1 MTSMDADKNS
11 PSCPGNPAR
20 RVWFAAD
27 LHANHPNLQART
39 GMSWLEREETYIANH
54 NTVVLPGDEVWLL
67 GDIMLSR
74 GPKKDMRAKAEQLL
88 NRLSGQL
95 HLVTGNHDDDEITQ
109 ARRWVN
115 VQPYAE
121 IKVNMG
127 GLQRQK
133 IVLFHYPIE
142 SWNGMHHGAW
152 HLHGHCHGNLIRDI
166 GPRMDVGIDVRGRMR
181 PVPLGEVAAH
191 MKDRICPHVDHHN
204 DLLATRKVDF
214 ATVNSGIARRLG
226 WTSNPDK
233 DDLSMPWLNPW
244 GEKAAEPPQF
254 HRDESELRGA
264 LRYLLPTRKE
274 IELFLVYLAQQTR
287 SGGVLRNRS
296 EPELATTY
304 QRAEALYHVYYD
316 NDGKAR

>member
-1 MTSMDADKNS
+1 MDADKTS
-11 PSCPGNPAR
+11 PSCPGNPGR

-27 LHANHPNLQART
+27 LHANHPNLQAHT

-74 GPKKDMRAKAEQLL
+74 GPKKDMRSKAERLL
-88 NRLSGQL
+88 NRLNGQL
-95 HLVTGNHDDDEITQ
+95 HLVTGNHDGDEITQ

-127 GLQRQK
+127 GPQRQK

-152 HLHGHCHGNLIRDI
+152 HLHGHCHGSLIRDI
-166 GPRMDVGIDVRGRMR
+166 GRRMDVGIDVRGRMR
-181 PVPLGEVAAH
+181 PVPLGEVAEH

-204 DLLATRKVDF
+204 DLPAHREVDF
-214 ATVNSGIARRLG
+214 ATVNGGIARRLA
-226 WTSNPDK
+226 WTTNPDK
-233 DDLSMPWLNPW
+233 DDLGMPWIDPW
-244 GEKAAEPPQF
+244 GEKATSPPQF
-254 HRDESELRGA
+254 HQDEEVLRPA
-264 LRYLLPTRKE
+264 LRYLLLTRDRV
-274 IELFLVYLAQQTR
+274 ELYLAFLAQLTR
-287 SGGVLRNRS
+287 RGGVLQNRS
-296 EPELATTY
+296 EPELAATY
-304 QRAEALYHVYYD
+304 QRASALYHTLYD
-316 NDGKAR
+316 AEGKER